1 MCEHTALILNKRLL
15 GKMDGSHRGVD
26 NRIEVV
32 SSRLSSA
39 SDRSELDV
47 STEGRM

>member
-1 MCEHTALILNKRLL
+1 MGHTTLIRNKRLR
-15 GKMDGSHRGVD
+15 GRKDVPRQGVD
-26 NRIEVV
+26 NRTEVV